1 MQNELNW
8 KHAEDGG
15 FPMKLVEKGLDFK
28 GKTALF
34 FYASV
39 TIAVVSMVWVIML
52 SVRIMQ
58 LSRTDPSIPSY
69 YVTIAIVCIAVSMIS
84 LHHFYK
90 VFADRKA
97 YFKQIDILDGNVSF
111 VEITREGRKEWQE
124 KLRKFDGISL
134 RHYTHRGRE
143 SWYIAIVHSD
153 NTKSFPVFSPGEA
166 DCGASE
172 ETKRQLLARYG
183 SQFSQFKLA
192 TIYEKTAEKK
202 EEQT

>member
-8 KHAEDGG
+8 ESAEDGG

-52 SVRIMQ
+52 SIRIMQ
-58 LSRTDPSIPSY
+58 LSRTDPTIPHY
-69 YVTIAIVCIAVSMIS
+69 YVTIAIICIAVSLIS

-97 YFKQIDILDGNVSF
+97 YFKQIEIQDGNVAF

-124 KLRKFDGISL
+124 KLRKFSGISL
-134 RHYTHRGRE
+134 RHYTHRGQE
-143 SWYIAIVHSD
+143 SWYIATVHDD
-153 NTKSFPVFSPGEA
+153 NTRSFPVFSPGDADRGAPEA
-166 DCGASE
+166 D
-172 ETKRQLLARYG
+172 KRQLLARYG
-183 SQFSQFKLA
+183 SLFNLLTS
-192 TIYEKTAEKK
+192 YEKPAENK